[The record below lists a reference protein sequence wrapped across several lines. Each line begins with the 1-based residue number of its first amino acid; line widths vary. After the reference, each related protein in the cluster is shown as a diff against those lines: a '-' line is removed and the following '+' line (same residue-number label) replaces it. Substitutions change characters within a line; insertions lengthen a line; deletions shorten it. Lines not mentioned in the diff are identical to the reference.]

1 MIQGNLE
8 ACDLRVE
15 SGDGSVGAVK
25 LSSSQQ
31 RSVVLAMAL
40 VGDSD
45 LLLLVA
51 PTGGLGM
58 GGISFVRSDTA
69 RLCVVNLLNRCMAA
83 VS

>member
-1 MIQGNLE
+1 
-8 ACDLRVE
+8 
-15 SGDGSVGAVK
+15 
-25 LSSSQQ
+25 
-31 RSVVLAMAL
+31 VLAMAL

-69 RLCVVNLLNRCMAA
+69 RLCVVNLLNRCLAA